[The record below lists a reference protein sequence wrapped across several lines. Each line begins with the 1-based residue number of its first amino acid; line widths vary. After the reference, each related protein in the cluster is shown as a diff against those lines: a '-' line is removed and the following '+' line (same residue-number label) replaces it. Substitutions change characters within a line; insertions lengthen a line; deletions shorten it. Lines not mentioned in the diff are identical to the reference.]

1 MTLGETI
8 TLALIEIVQN
18 PRCDT
23 CYYYRKGNAEY
34 PCAMVNDTSKNLCDE
49 WALSSDEAEDIAD
62 VIMDLIRSALGVK

>member
-1 MTLGETI
+1 MLEEMIKNT
-8 TLALIEIVQN
+8 LIETVEN

-49 WALSSDEAEDIAD
+49 WVLSSDEAEDIAD